1 MLSSLDKLNSN
12 LTEFLETKK
21 YVENFVSGVS
31 IDDDELAAI
40 LADLPTDLDD
50 FGDDEDADRYNI
62 NNVDNYREHPYESP
76 SLTAQQNEKV
86 MERMKLLPTDESTP
100 MNILTHVKDLM
111 IVSYLLKNS
120 FTVR

>member
-1 MLSSLDKLNSN
+1 MLSSLDKLSSN
-12 LTEFLETKK
+12 LIEFPETKK

-31 IDDDELAAI
+31 IDDDELVAI

-62 NNVDNYREHPYESP
+62 NNVDNEHHEHPYEP

-86 MERMKLLPTDESTP
+86 MERMRLLPTYKSTP